1 MDVETR
7 DIPTRLGTLH
17 VQITGTGDPILL
29 WPSLLLDHT
38 LWQAQVD
45 HFAPRFTTI
54 ALDPPGHGA
63 STPLTRTFTFDECA
77 TCIAQILDELGFDR
91 AHIIGNSW
99 GAMIGA
105 TFAARYPDRVST
117 AVLMNGTASPA
128 PRRQRLEYAALLAI
142 ARVLRG
148 IRPPLTRSVVSAFL
162 GPTSRRTRPEVVE
175 TMLHVARANNV
186 ASVTPAIRSV
196 VSQRPD
202 QRRLLGEIRTPT
214 LVVAGR
220 EDATFPPAEV
230 EEMARCIP
238 DAEFVL
244 LDGAAHLVALEVPDT
259 VNTLIDDFLTR
270 QPPSS
275 HPSNPLHPAE

>member
-1 MDVETR
+1 MVLVETR
-7 DIPTRLGTLH
+7 DIPTRLGTLR
-17 VQITGTGDPILL
+17 VQIAGAGDPILL

-38 LWQAQVD
+38 LWQAQIK

-54 ALDPPGHGA
+54 AVDPPGHGA
-63 STPLTRTFTFDECA
+63 SGPLTRTFTFDECA
-77 TCIAQILDELGFDR
+77 LCIAEILDALGIDR
-91 AHIIGNSW
+91 AHIVGNSW

-105 TFAARYPDRVST
+105 TFAARYPDRVHS

-128 PRRQRLEYAALLAI
+128 PRRQRLEYAALLTI
-142 ARVLRG
+142 ARLLRG
-148 IRPPLTRSVVSAFL
+148 IRPPLTRSVVAAFL

-175 TMLHVARANNV
+175 AMLRVARANDV
-186 ASVTPAIRSV
+186 ASVSPAIRSV
-196 VSQRPD
+196 VSLRPD

-238 DAEFVL
+238 GAEFVL

-259 VNTLIDDFLTR
+259 VNALIDDFLSRHASIT
-270 QPPSS
+270 
-275 HPSNPLHPAE
+275 